1 MLQGFCNLLHVFHME
16 AQMPLKQTQKLY
28 RHELGLFRLG
38 RVEPEN
44 RQSASKVSNYPNP
57 YAPSHVGSAN
67 ITYQID
73 SPGLVTL
80 AIFNSL
86 GHPVRVLVNE
96 FQEVGVWT
104 AAWDGHDQA
113 GLPVSSGVYLYQLV
127 EGGRRYQSA
136 ITVVR

>member
-1 MLQGFCNLLHVFHME
+1 MTVWHSGPTTVMREWRSIGYLSEVVFST
-16 AQMPLKQTQKLY
+16 A
-28 RHELGLFRLG
+28 R
-38 RVEPEN
+38 EPEN

-113 GLPVSSGVYLYQLV
+113 GLPVSSGVYLYELI